1 MITFDEFKKMEL
13 LVGRVTSVE
22 NHTNADKLY
31 VVQVDLGTE
40 TRQVVAG
47 LRPYYE
53 PEQLVGKNVVVVANL
68 EPAEL
73 RGVTSNGM
81 ILTAQDGDN
90 VVVLASD
97 TEVGPGSKVR

>member
-31 VVQVDLGTE
+31 VIQIDLGTE

-68 EPAEL
+68 DPAEL

-81 ILTAQDGDN
+81 ILAAQDGDK
-90 VVVLASD
+90 VIILQPESD
-97 TEVGPGSKVR
+97 VSPGSRVL

>member
-31 VVQVDLGTE
+31 VIQIDLGTE

-53 PEQLVGKNVVVVANL
+53 PDQLVGKSMVVVANL

-73 RGVTSNGM
+73 RGVISNGM
-81 ILTAQDGDN
+81 ILAAQDGDN
-90 VVVLASD
+90 VVILNSD
-97 TEVGPGSKVR
+97 TEVGPGSKVL